1 MRAAISRHLAANS
14 RYSATVFMELP
25 NGSSAIPKWNF
36 PSVSFDR
43 DATATCH
50 TPLAGS
56 VFDVQCSTDSPGQP
70 REITQSPPFQP
81 ITVSNGCLNF
91 NRVFENSDWRYAM
104 LAIQTLTREV
114 GGNAALRPACP
125 NCGRSMHM
133 TRITPGMDGLPEVG
147 TFRCGECGVSIFTAI
162 SQRSQRKAGEW
173 IQP

>member
-56 VFDVQCSTDSPGQP
+56 VFDVQMLDRFSRATP
-70 REITQSPPFQP
+70 RNHTISSFPANHRLKRMFEFQSS
-81 ITVSNGCLNF
+81 V
-91 NRVFENSDWRYAM
+91 
-104 LAIQTLTREV
+104 
-114 GGNAALRPACP
+114 
-125 NCGRSMHM
+125 
-133 TRITPGMDGLPEVG
+133 
-147 TFRCGECGVSIFTAI
+147 
-162 SQRSQRKAGEW
+162 
-173 IQP
+173 

>member
-133 TRITPGMDGLPEVG
+133 TRITHGTAGLPDQL
-147 TFRCGECGVSIFTAI
+147 TFRCGECGVWLTEA
-162 SQRSQRKAGEW
+162 AGD
-173 IQP
+173 QSGHAH